1 MFTAAAASA
10 ATPDEPGAGGALVL
24 PPERG
29 RRVLGVCA
37 VAVALAV
44 ALLLLETVLILG
56 AAVFSKSP
64 AVGFAE
70 IVAAPGAA
78 GYAALPVAAGVLTLL
93 VSLVPAWR
101 QPELRI
107 DEVGL
112 TTVRGRRAGT
122 VPWADVEATGFT
134 RSGGVL
140 VLVLRAHAALPGG
153 RELDRSRP
161 VPYYALGVAVRGG
174 PRRERQRR
182 IRAAIEHFAPGRHA
196 EGPVRVS

>member
-1 MFTAAAASA
+1 MSTSA
-10 ATPDEPGAGGALVL
+10 ATPAEPGAGGALVL

-37 VAVALAV
+37 VAVALMA
-44 ALLLLETVLILG
+44 ALLLLEAVSILG
-56 AAVFSKSP
+56 AAALSKSP

-70 IVAAPGAA
+70 IVAAPGVA
-78 GYAALPVAAGVLTLL
+78 GYAALPVATGVLTLL

-107 DEVGL
+107 DAAGL

-122 VPWADVEATGFT
+122 VPWGDVEATGFT
-134 RSGGVL
+134 RGGGVL

-161 VPYYALGVAVRGG
+161 VPYYALGVAVRGRL
-174 PRRERQRR
+174 RRERRRR
-182 IRAAIEHFAPGRHA
+182 IRVAIEHFAPGRHA
-196 EGPVRVS
+196 EEPLRRA